1 MVDIRNKLID
11 TDGVMYLTVES
22 LIGIYNIIT
31 GSTNITLR
39 KINVN
44 LYGFGKMYMDK
55 ELI

>member
-1 MVDIRNKLID
+1 
-11 TDGVMYLTVES
+11 MYLTVES